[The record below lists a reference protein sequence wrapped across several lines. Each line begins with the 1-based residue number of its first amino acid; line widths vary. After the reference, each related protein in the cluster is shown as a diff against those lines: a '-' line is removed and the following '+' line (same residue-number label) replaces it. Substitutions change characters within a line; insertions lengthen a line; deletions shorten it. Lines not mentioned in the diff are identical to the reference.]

1 MWNVN
6 VNVPVQS
13 SLLKYTQTNAHAAW
27 QSINQIY
34 FALTINTINND
45 STVDIFKYDM
55 IFVYA
60 HYTTANPNH
69 NPKIWKLILACTR
82 DPNRSTS
89 IKFVHAL

>member
-1 MWNVN
+1 MTIN
-6 VNVPVQS
+6 
-13 SLLKYTQTNAHAAW
+13 

-45 STVDIFKYDM
+45 SMVDIFKYDM

-69 NPKIWKLILACTR
+69 NPKI
-82 DPNRSTS
+82 
-89 IKFVHAL
+89 